1 MFDGKAVGTIDS
13 IEKKKAT
20 VNYGV
25 LLKSKSRSIR
35 ICGSREKKAKV
46 IARNRS
52 NRTNL
57 GYKLSNLMYCFVPPN
72 DKFK

>member
-13 IEKKKAT
+13 IEKNKAT

-35 ICGSREKKAKV
+35 I
-46 IARNRS
+46 
-52 NRTNL
+52 
-57 GYKLSNLMYCFVPPN
+57 
-72 DKFK
+72 